1 MGTRLGKAEVTDII
15 SDIMDANLVIP
26 MKSNFYHVNHNDTS
40 KIVYVSQCKPS
51 SHSKGNWDYLFFHT
65 ITETVLEQVLFGNGN
80 LVLINYVHR
89 SVIILDAADI
99 GWAIRHSS
107 RIKNTRGKKEY
118 VTDFVVNN
126 VDDYHILE
134 AYDRK
139 SSHKRGVTISKFDIM

>member
-26 MKSNFYHVNHNDTS
+26 MKSNFYHVNHNDNS

-65 ITETVLEQVLFGNGN
+65 ITEIVLERVLFENGN

-89 SVIILDAADI
+89 SVIILNAADI
-99 GWAIRHSS
+99 AWAIRHSS
-107 RIKNTRGKKEY
+107 RVKNTRGKEEH
-118 VTDFVVNN
+118 VTDFVVEE
-126 VDDYHILE
+126 LE
-134 AYDRK
+134 NKNIFLTPYNRNLTLLREVK
-139 SSHKRGVTISKFDIM
+139 LIIP

>member
-1 MGTRLGKAEVTDII
+1 MGNRLSKAEVTDII
-15 SDIMDANLVIP
+15 SDIMNANLVIP
-26 MKSNFYHVNHNDTS
+26 MKSNFYHVNGNDNS

-65 ITETVLEQVLFGNGN
+65 ITETVLEQVLFGNGS

-107 RIKNTRGKKEY
+107 RVKNTREKEEY
-118 VTDFVVNN
+118 VTDFVVEKLKSGSICLTPYNRN
-126 VDDYHILE
+126 STLE
-134 AYDRK
+134 REIK
-139 SSHKRGVTISKFDIM
+139 LVNP

>member
-1 MGTRLGKAEVTDII
+1 MGTRLSKAEVIEI
-15 SDIMDANLVIP
+15 VSVAMGANLVIP

-107 RIKNTRGKKEY
+107 RIKNTRGKEEY
-118 VTDFVVNN
+118 VTDFVVEELKSGSFFLTPYNRN
-126 VDDYHILE
+126 LTLE
-134 AYDRK
+134 REIK
-139 SSHKRGVTISKFDIM
+139 LVNP